1 MHLESLGAGNV
12 IAIEKEDASA
22 ADLAFGQGFPY
33 EGDSH
38 LPFKQDRSPTIQ
50 DCPDPSHPQQ
60 RHRSLPRTAR
70 LISRTVLFAHLFDG
84 RDANGVEE
92 MYLTVR

>member
-12 IAIEKEDASA
+12 IAIDKEDASA
-22 ADLAFGQGFPY
+22 TDMVFGLGLPY

-38 LPFKQDRSPTIQ
+38 LPFKEDRSPTIQ
-50 DCPDPSHPQQ
+50 NCPDPSHPPK

-70 LISRTVLFAHLFDG
+70 LISRIVFFAHLSDR